1 MANGTTDNTAVN
13 RLIDLAQ
20 QRPVEADD
28 TLFESQ
34 KRIPLPPVPRA
45 RRIFDDA
52 AAPAAQPGARRD
64 PDRPARRGAA
74 RRGDASGGR
83 GAARRANAGGGRC
96 GSRRPGPARQRFG
109 RGVQR

>member
-34 KRIPLPPVPRA
+34 KRIPLPPPFRA
-45 RRIFDDA
+45 RGASSTRWDA
-52 AAPAAQPGARRD
+52 RSWWTSSTWTP
-64 PDRPARRGAA
+64 
-74 RRGDASGGR
+74 
-83 GAARRANAGGGRC
+83 
-96 GSRRPGPARQRFG
+96 
-109 RGVQR
+109 